1 MWTTFALY
9 ALYVVRDAG
18 LTPFQLLA
26 AGIVLES
33 SVFIFEIPTGVLADT
48 VSRRLSV
55 VTGTL
60 ITALGWIT
68 MGLFPSFEG
77 VLAGQ
82 FLFGFGFTFLSG
94 ANEAWLADEVGE
106 ERAAAIYPQAAQWQQ
121 AARVAGVLTGAGLGL
136 AHAGLPFIVGG
147 VGQLLV
153 AIVLLFTMTERGWQ
167 PTPAGDRSSVSA
179 VRSVL
184 AEAWQ
189 VARRGRMVRAALG
202 VALLFGASSEA
213 FDRLWGYHLIETIG
227 LPTGLNETILFGAIA
242 VASQVGGF
250 AMIALGRRLTAEGNR
265 ASAARLLSLL
275 YAAAVVVPLSFAFAP
290 AAGVAIALVTLHQW
304 TAAAES
310 PFFMAWVNRGLDSR
324 TRATVLSGLGQ
335 ANSMG
340 QVASGLLFAGIAA
353 TGGVTLAL
361 VVGALLVAPAVLLV
375 RTQPREER

>member
-1 MWTTFALY
+1 M
-9 ALYVVRDAG
+9 
-18 LTPFQLLA
+18 
-26 AGIVLES
+26 
-33 SVFIFEIPTGVLADT
+33 
-48 VSRRLSV
+48 
-55 VTGTL
+55 
-60 ITALGWIT
+60 
-68 MGLFPSFEG
+68 
-77 VLAGQ
+77 
-82 FLFGFGFTFLSG
+82 
-94 ANEAWLADEVGE
+94 
-106 ERAAAIYPQAAQWQQ
+106 
-121 AARVAGVLTGAGLGL
+121 
-136 AHAGLPFIVGG
+136 GG

-153 AIVLLFTMTERGWQ
+153 AVVLLFTMTERGWQ
-167 PTPAGDRSSVSA
+167 PTPADDRSSVGA

-184 AEAWQ
+184 AEAWE

-213 FDRLWGYHLIETIG
+213 FDRLWAYQLIETIG
-227 LPTGLNETILFGAIA
+227 LPTGLNETVLFGAIA
-242 VASQVGGF
+242 VASQIGGF

-290 AAGVAIALVTLHQW
+290 AAGVAVALVTLHQW